1 MGTFPKCQAY
11 FLEVGQG
18 TNKLETQKLK
28 WRRERII
35 RLGLGYR
42 VERQKETTERQKMRG
57 EQRRPPDSVRHR
69 DGQIEGG
76 RSRQRQREEGNAGA
90 GWGWVL
96 RGMRAEMGEGEGK
109 RKNGE
114 RETG

>member
-1 MGTFPKCQAY
+1 
-11 FLEVGQG
+11 
-18 TNKLETQKLK
+18 
-28 WRRERII
+28 
-35 RLGLGYR
+35 
-42 VERQKETTERQKMRG
+42 MRG

-90 GWGWVL
+90 GRGWVL